1 MSASISTLI
10 FNVLF
15 EFLLKDFIHLVRSA
29 YACINNLQSYILP
42 DIPLFCGSVFCSFLG
57 FYFTKKKKKSILP
70 VVNLFTEGK
79 LKVQ

>member
-15 EFLLKDFIHLVRSA
+15 EFLLKDFIHRVRSA
-29 YACINNLQSYILP
+29 YACINNLQSYSLP
-42 DIPLFCGSVFCSFLG
+42 DIPLCCGSVFLFISWLL
-57 FYFTKKKKKSILP
+57 FYKKSILP
-70 VVNLFTEGK
+70 VVNIFTEGK